1 VQEVGCTAEPDY
13 PTRDRSGLIISIVL
27 ISVVFVAWVAVAI
40 FRSVVKSSISRAQ
53 RSELEERWAKN
64 ASVARTC
71 KC

>member
-1 VQEVGCTAEPDY
+1 
-13 PTRDRSGLIISIVL
+13 
-27 ISVVFVAWVAVAI
+27 
-40 FRSVVKSSISRAQ
+40 VVKSSISRAQ